1 MGLDCNNMSVWRGG
15 KLYCAGN
22 RSTRR
27 IRCTSKR
34 HVKRERQSIMVL
46 VIIRPLLK
54 PYCTFL
60 IDIYLHIP
68 KTLTR
73 EREREREMT
82 IFKDILHTFVNRL
95 ILELPEDERERERE
109 RERDMSIFKDILHTF
124 VIDLYLHCPKTRE
137 RVTKSMTC
145 PIFMIQTMTSH
156 VLVSFWPSC
165 FISVINI
172 DLIPG
177 YKIN

>member
-1 MGLDCNNMSVWRGG
+1 MSVWRGG

-73 EREREREMT
+73 EREREREM
-82 IFKDILHTFVNRL
+82 
-95 ILELPEDERERERE
+95 
-109 RERDMSIFKDILHTF
+109 SIFKDILHTF

>member
-82 IFKDILHTFVNRL
+82 IFKDILHTFV
-95 ILELPEDERERERE
+95 
-109 RERDMSIFKDILHTF
+109 
-124 VIDLYLHCPKTRE
+124 IDLYLHCPKTRE

>member
-15 KLYCAGN
+15 KLFCAGN

-34 HVKRERQSIMVL
+34 HVKRERRRERERQSIMVL

-73 EREREREMT
+73 EREREMT
-82 IFKDILHTFVNRL
+82 
-95 ILELPEDERERERE
+95 
-109 RERDMSIFKDILHTF
+109 IFKDILHTF

-137 RVTKSMTC
+137 RERELPS
-145 PIFMIQTMTSH
+145 QWL
-156 VLVSFWPSC
+156 VLFSWYRRWRHMYSYRSGRRVLLALS
-165 FISVINI
+165 I
-172 DLIPG
+172 
-177 YKIN
+177 